1 MFPSISST
9 SPSNNST
16 ITTTNLQVHNAF
28 YAAGA
33 TPVGTIQPAAGGVPL
48 KLAVSGGDPNS
59 FVAAAAAAATPG
71 QSFYFAPLST
81 SVAVSLSTA
90 TTSGVVTQ
98 PIKFQTTAHAEV
110 SQVCSVKYYH
120 IKHLIICD
128 SDELLTCQ

>member
-1 MFPSISST
+1 MFPASST
-9 SPSNNST
+9 
-16 ITTTNLQVHNAF
+16 TTTAVTTNNNLQVHNAF

-33 TPVGTIQPAAGGVPL
+33 TPVGTIQPATTSVPL

-59 FVAAAAAAATPG
+59 FVAAAAATPG

-110 SQVCSVKYYH
+110 SQVRNKNIFKFTFSLPYIFK
-120 IKHLIICD
+120 
-128 SDELLTCQ
+128 

>member
-48 KLAVSGGDPNS
+48 KLAVSGSDPNS
-59 FVAAAAAAATPG
+59 FVAAAAATPG

-110 SQVCSVKYYH
+110 SQVCFVKYFH
-120 IKHLIICD
+120 IKHLIIFG